1 MIGTVGFTLVNSDPA
16 VDTWFA
22 ELEHPLKPAMQRVR
36 EILLGAAPELS
47 AILQYGTI
55 QFVYVSP
62 MCNFVQVKDP
72 RQVSLMFNAAGRLQ
86 GEFPH
91 LAGKSV
97 KYLRFRDMADVD
109 ACADELRAITAA
121 WVAYKSPAPKRRA

>member
-1 MIGTVGFTLVNSDPA
+1 MAPDPG

-36 EILLGAAPELS
+36 EILLGAHPELCE
-47 AILQYGTI
+47 IVQYGTI

-62 MCNFVQVKDP
+62 MCNFVQVKDT

-91 LAGKSV
+91 LQGKSV
-97 KYLRFRDMADVD
+97 KYMRFRNLADVD
-109 ACADELRAITAA
+109 ARADELRAITAA
-121 WVAYKSPAPKRRA
+121 WVAYKSPPPKRRA